1 MKTAYDITSLVRENV
16 KVLSPYRSARDEFQG
31 EAKISLD
38 ANENPYD
45 HHTLNRYPDP
55 YQRKLKQKISSLK
68 GVAESSIFLGNGS
81 DEAIDLLIRAFC
93 EPGKDAILTFTPTY
107 GMYRISADIN
117 AVETMEIPLTKD
129 FQIDLKKALAVNAKL
144 TFICSPNNPTGNDM
158 DVTAVETILEKS
170 SGLVIIDEA
179 YIDFS
184 KRESWTKRLEEFPNL
199 VVLQTFSKAYGM
211 AAIRLGMAFANAAVI
226 EILNKIKPP
235 YNVNG
240 LTQNF
245 ALEALENEET
255 VLQDIDMILRERA
268 TMEEALKELREVKKI
283 YPSQANFLLIEIDRA
298 SELYRYLAE
307 KGIVVRDRSKQVT
320 NALRITIG
328 TPEENKTLFKTM
340 KNFFNE

>member
-1 MKTAYDITSLVRENV
+1 MKTAFDIMTLVRVNV
-16 KVLSPYRSARDEFQG
+16 KALSPYRSARDEFEG
-31 EAKISLD
+31 EALISLD
-38 ANENPYD
+38 ANENPFD
-45 HHTLNRYPDP
+45 HQNLNRYPDP
-55 YQRKLKQKISSLK
+55 YQRKLKQKISALK
-68 GVAESSIFLGNGS
+68 EVDELSIFLGNGS

-117 AVETMEIPLTKD
+117 AVETRELPLSVD
-129 FQIDLKKALAVNAKL
+129 FQIHLEQALQESVKL

-158 DVTAVETILEKS
+158 DIDVVETILRKS
-170 SGLVIIDEA
+170 RGLVVVDEA

-184 KRESWTKRLEEFPNL
+184 NRQSWTARLEEFPNL

-211 AAIRLGMAFANAAVI
+211 AAIRLGMAFANAEVI

-245 ALEALENEET
+245 ALDALENIEEVT
-255 VLQDIDMILRERA
+255 GEIEAILQEREQMKDALNEIDS
-268 TMEEALKELREVKKI
+268 VKWVH
-283 YPSQANFLLIEIDRA
+283 PSEANFLLIEIDRA
-298 SELYRYLAE
+298 EELYHHLAQ
-307 KGIVVRDRSKQVT
+307 KGIVVRDRSKQVK

-328 TPEENKTLFKTM
+328 TPEENKTLIKSI
-340 KNFFNE
+340 KNFFND